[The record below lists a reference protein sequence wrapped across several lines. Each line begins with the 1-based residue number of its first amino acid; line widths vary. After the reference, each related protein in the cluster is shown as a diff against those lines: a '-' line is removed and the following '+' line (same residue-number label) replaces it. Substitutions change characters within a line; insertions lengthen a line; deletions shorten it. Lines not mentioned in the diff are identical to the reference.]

1 MDAAGIPHRPTTLAW
16 VGWGVLICLAVAAAD
31 AMLWVLGSL
40 LSTGA
45 QAAPQQVWRIF
56 PGVGMLR
63 FMCLAVMMLVVVLGH
78 RLLPTGGIS
87 RWLALAALVLVATA
101 AGWIVFVQSFCDIG
115 RWLGFELR
123 YSRYCGSAGF
133 PQRQVPVMVVR
144 QLQFALPMV
153 GLYEFASRSRRV
165 AEALHEA
172 GLRQMSLARDLA
184 AGRAQLLQAQIEPH
198 FLFNS
203 LANVRRLVR
212 TDAAAAASMLADLLR
227 YLQEALPRLRET
239 ESTLGQEI
247 ELVRAFLDVHGVRM
261 GPRLRYDIVM
271 PETLAQLPV
280 PPMLLLTLV
289 ENALKHGL
297 QPLPEGGCI
306 QVGASRSGAVL
317 TLTVGDTGRG
327 MGDASGHGTGLANIR
342 ARLRALHGAA
352 AALSLQV
359 NEPRGVRATITLPAV
374 PG

>member
-1 MDAAGIPHRPTTLAW
+1 
-16 VGWGVLICLAVAAAD
+16 VLICLAVAAAD

-172 GLRQMSLARDLA
+172 GLRQMSLARDTPLA
-184 AGRAQLLQAQIEPH
+184 ARSCYKRRSSHTSCLIAGQREAPGPHRRRGCRVDAGR
-198 FLFNS
+198 S
-203 LANVRRLVR
+203 V
-212 TDAAAAASMLADLLR
+212 
-227 YLQEALPRLRET
+227 ALPAGSAPRLQT
-239 ESTLGQEI
+239 ESTLGREI
-247 ELVRAFLDVHGVRM
+247 ELVRFPDVHGVRM
-261 GPRLRYDIVM
+261 GPRLRY
-271 PETLAQLPV
+271 T
-280 PPMLLLTLV
+280 
-289 ENALKHGL
+289 
-297 QPLPEGGCI
+297 
-306 QVGASRSGAVL
+306 S
-317 TLTVGDTGRG
+317 
-327 MGDASGHGTGLANIR
+327 
-342 ARLRALHGAA
+342 
-352 AALSLQV
+352 
-359 NEPRGVRATITLPAV
+359 
-374 PG
+374 